1 MSTAREHHGAVVL
14 GGKIYVAGG
23 SPSNIVGTSVESFD
37 AATNQWTAVTPM
49 NTRRVGHDLV
59 SAQGKLFAVGG
70 YNPQDG
76 DLQRRML

>member
-1 MSTAREHHGAVVL
+1 MLE
-14 GGKIYVAGG
+14 GKIYVAGG
-23 SPSNIVGTSVESFD
+23 HPLNTVGTLVESFD

-49 NTRRVGHDLV
+49 ITRLFGHGLV
-59 SAQGKLFAVGG
+59 SGQGKLFAVGG